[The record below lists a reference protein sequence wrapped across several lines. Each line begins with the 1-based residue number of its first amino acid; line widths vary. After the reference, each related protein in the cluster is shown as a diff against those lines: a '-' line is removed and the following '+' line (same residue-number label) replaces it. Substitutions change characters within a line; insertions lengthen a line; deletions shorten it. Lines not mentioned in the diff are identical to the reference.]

1 MTNKQIQSIT
11 VIGAG
16 QMGHQIAMLAALGG
30 YETILQDVHENA
42 LNAAQ
47 EKLDVILTKWVQKGK
62 LSEDR
67 KLAAFSRLQYTTDLE
82 KAASGADLII
92 EAVVEK
98 LDVKREVFAK
108 LEELAPAET
117 IFATNSSTIVNSL
130 IASVTNRPDKFINMH
145 FFFPPLVMDCVEVV
159 MSAQTSEET
168 AKLAMEVT
176 ENMNRTGVLL
186 RKEISGFV
194 ANRILGALQ
203 REALYL
209 YEEGIV
215 DYKDIDLICRK
226 ALGHPIGPFEL
237 MDLSG
242 IDVGYFV
249 MQQRFN
255 ETGNQED
262 KPNACIEEKVNKG
275 HLGRKTGKGW
285 YDYPNQGVKNG

>member
-1 MTNKQIQSIT
+1 MANKQIQSIT

-30 YETILQDVHENA
+30 YETILQDVQENA
-42 LNAAQ
+42 LNTAK

-98 LDVKREVFAK
+98 LDVKQEVFAK
-108 LEELAPAET
+108 LEEIAPAET

-130 IASVTNRPDKFINMH
+130 LASVTNRPDKFINMH

-159 MSAQTSEET
+159 MSEQTSEET

-176 ENMNRTGVLL
+176 EKMNRTGVLL

-255 ETGNQED
+255 ETGNPED

-285 YDYPNQGVKNG
+285 YDYPNQGVKN

>member
-1 MTNKQIQSIT
+1 MINKQIQSIT

-42 LNAAQ
+42 LNAAK

-98 LDVKREVFAK
+98 LDVKQEVFAK

-159 MSAQTSEET
+159 MSDQTSEET

-255 ETGNQED
+255 ETGNPED

-285 YDYPNQGVKNG
+285 YDYPNQGVKN

>member
-30 YETILQDVHENA
+30 YETILQDVQENA
-42 LNAAQ
+42 LNTAQ
-47 EKLDVILTKWVQKGK
+47 EKLEVILTKWVQKGK

-98 LDVKREVFAK
+98 LDVKREVFAR

-145 FFFPPLVMDCVEVV
+145 FFFPPLIMDCVEVV
-159 MSAQTSEET
+159 MSDQTSEET

-176 ENMNRTGVLL
+176 ERMNRTGVLL

-249 MQQRFN
+249 MQQRYN
-255 ETGNQED
+255 ETGNPED

-275 HLGRKTGKGW
+275 QLGRKTGKGW
-285 YDYPNQGVKNG
+285 YDYPNQGVKN

>member
-42 LNAAQ
+42 LNAAK

-98 LDVKREVFAK
+98 LDVKQEVFAK

-159 MSAQTSEET
+159 MSDQTSEET

-255 ETGNQED
+255 ETGNPED

-285 YDYPNQGVKNG
+285 YDYPNQGVKN

>member
-98 LDVKREVFAK
+98 LDVKQEVFAK

-117 IFATNSSTIVNSL
+117 IFATNSSTIVNRL
-130 IASVTNRPDKFINMH
+130 IANVTNRPDKFINMH

-159 MSAQTSEET
+159 MSDQTSEET

-215 DYKDIDLICRK
+215 GYKDIDLICRK

-255 ETGNQED
+255 ETGNPED

-285 YDYPNQGVKNG
+285 YDYPNQGVKN

>member
-30 YETILQDVHENA
+30 YETILQDVQEKA
-42 LNAAQ
+42 LNEAK

-82 KAASGADLII
+82 KAASGADLVI

-98 LDVKREVFAK
+98 LEVKREVFTK

-130 IASVTNRPDKFINMH
+130 LSSVTNRPDKFINMH
-145 FFFPPLVMDCVEVV
+145 FFFPPLIMDCVEVV
-159 MSAQTSEET
+159 MSDQTSEET

-176 ENMNRTGVLL
+176 QKMNRTGVLL

-226 ALGHPIGPFEL
+226 ALSHPIGPFEL

-249 MQQRFN
+249 MQQRYN
-255 ETGNQED
+255 ETGNPED
-262 KPNACIEEKVNKG
+262 KPNACIEEKVKQG

-285 YDYPNQGVKNG
+285 YEYPNQGVKN

>member
-1 MTNKQIQSIT
+1 MANKQIQSIT

-42 LNAAQ
+42 LNAAK

-67 KLAAFSRLQYTTDLE
+67 KMAAFSRLQYTTDLE

-98 LDVKREVFAK
+98 LDVKQEVFAK

-159 MSAQTSEET
+159 MSDQTSEDT
-168 AKLAMEVT
+168 AKRAMEVT

-285 YDYPNQGVKNG
+285 YDYPNQGVKN

>member
-1 MTNKQIQSIT
+1 MANKQIQSIT

-42 LNAAQ
+42 LNAAK
-47 EKLDVILTKWVQKGK
+47 EKLEVILTKWVQKGK
-62 LSEDR
+62 MSEDR

-82 KAASGADLII
+82 KAASGANLII

-98 LDVKREVFAK
+98 LDVKQEVFAK

-159 MSAQTSEET
+159 MSDRTSEET

-176 ENMNRTGVLL
+176 GNMNRTGVLL

-209 YEEGIV
+209 YEKGIV

-285 YDYPNQGVKNG
+285 YDYPNQGVKN

>member
-1 MTNKQIQSIT
+1 MANKQIQSIT

-30 YETILQDVHENA
+30 YETILQDVQENA
-42 LNAAQ
+42 LNAAK

-98 LDVKREVFAK
+98 LDVKQEVFAK
-108 LEELAPAET
+108 LEEMAPAET

-159 MSAQTSEET
+159 MSDQTSEET

-285 YDYPNQGVKNG
+285 YDYPNQGVKN